1 MVLRRKQSSADFF
14 KQAGATAG
22 YYGFLPLG
30 NVSARIE
37 QARKEK
43 LERLTPI
50 PNSVPNRSSDLIGS
64 EFSKTIRACGEQGF
78 LSRKQPTLFFHTTF
92 DFMKKTPER
101 SPIKTFAFGL
111 HAYGANQSVGEA
123 VVLKTALSIL
133 EELGEDNMTV
143 YVNSIGDR
151 DSKARFAREITAALR
166 KRAND
171 LPPQVELLLREDPNE
186 AYLYIVKKRL
196 PIMEELPRPVEFLS
210 SASRRHFRE
219 VLEQLE
225 AAGINFELDQYLT
238 GARDFYSE
246 TIFDI
251 RLPDEAVT
259 DDSEHDLIVRGGRYD
274 ELPKRMFK
282 LPLPVVGIIF
292 ALRHQ
297 TGNLRTA
304 PEIKVRAPKVFF
316 IHLGTEAKLHSLD
329 VIEILRKAH
338 IPFHHSIADS
348 GFSEQVS
355 SAERLGI
362 PFLIIMGQ
370 KEAVCRSVIVR
381 NISTRA
387 QETVSIM
394 NLPHYFRAS
403 RG

>member
-1 MVLRRKQSSADFF
+1 
-14 KQAGATAG
+14 
-22 YYGFLPLG
+22 
-30 NVSARIE
+30 
-37 QARKEK
+37 
-43 LERLTPI
+43 
-50 PNSVPNRSSDLIGS
+50 
-64 EFSKTIRACGEQGF
+64 
-78 LSRKQPTLFFHTTF
+78 
-92 DFMKKTPER
+92 
-101 SPIKTFAFGL
+101 
-111 HAYGANQSVGEA
+111 
-123 VVLKTALSIL
+123 
-133 EELGEDNMTV
+133 
-143 YVNSIGDR
+143 
-151 DSKARFAREITAALR
+151 
-166 KRAND
+166 
-171 LPPQVELLLREDPNE
+171 
-186 AYLYIVKKRL
+186 
-196 PIMEELPRPVEFLS
+196 
-210 SASRRHFRE
+210 
-219 VLEQLE
+219 
-225 AAGINFELDQYLT
+225 
-238 GARDFYSE
+238 
-246 TIFDI
+246 
-251 RLPDEAVT
+251 
-259 DDSEHDLIVRGGRYD
+259 
-274 ELPKRMFK
+274 MFK